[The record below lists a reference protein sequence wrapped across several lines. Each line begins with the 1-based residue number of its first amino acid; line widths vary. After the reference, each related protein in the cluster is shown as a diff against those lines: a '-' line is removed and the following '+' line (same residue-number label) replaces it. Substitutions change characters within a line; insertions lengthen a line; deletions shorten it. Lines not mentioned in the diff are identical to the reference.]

1 MAYLLYRMAQHN
13 TRTTM
18 IKLRKLLDL
27 IRRYEHFILFEFHN
41 LSLFTSEWINATEL
55 RLSSTINA
63 LITDQVAEFH
73 FKNIELKVDNI
84 LVVIKDGEDK
94 EFFQKLSNEIKQL

>member
-1 MAYLLYRMAQHN
+1 
-13 TRTTM
+13 M
-18 IKLRKLLDL
+18 IKLKKLLGI
-27 IRRYEHFILFEFHN
+27 IRRYENFILFEFHN
-41 LSLFTSEWINATEL
+41 LSLFTSEWINDTEL

-84 LVVIKDGEDK
+84 LAVIKDGEDK